1 MSFKVNYIVY
11 LASFI
16 ANVKINSIRNGLN
29 TIFLTCVGFEIK
41 KTKVEINKKIDVF
54 FEKQFNIFLAF
65 QSYPSPETTLR
76 SKYCC
81 QCNNLALAN
90 LESRNQHECF
100 YLNCSNLCLLT
111 NCRKICINNIFLI
124 DFNCN
129 TSF

>member
-65 QSYPSPETTLR
+65 QSCPSPETTLR
-76 SKYCC
+76 SK
-81 QCNNLALAN
+81 N
-90 LESRNQHECF
+90 R
-100 YLNCSNLCLLT
+100 
-111 NCRKICINNIFLI
+111 
-124 DFNCN
+124 
-129 TSF
+129 